1 MPLDRYQRE
10 RERAIMGN
18 GLTFGIILTVC
29 LLVIGLCGVAFVYL
43 RG

>member
-1 MPLDRYQRE
+1 MSSDRYQRE

-18 GLTFGIILTVC
+18 GPTYGIILTVC
-29 LLVIGLCGVAFVYL
+29 ILLIGLCGVAFVYL